1 MTCKIPTMSNK
12 DMYDYLLFTVTD
24 RCMQFE
30 EQHKQVCK
38 ENEEMNTER
47 LGLINENAKLNAEV
61 VSLKN
66 RILQLGGSD
75 KV

>member
-1 MTCKIPTMSNK
+1 MTCKLPAMSNK
-12 DMYDYLLFTVTD
+12 DMYDYVLFTVTD

-30 EQHKQVCK
+30 EQNKQVCK
-38 ENEEMNTER
+38 ENEEMTKER
-47 LGLINENAKLNAEV
+47 VGLINENAKLAEEV
-61 VSLKN
+61 VKLKN